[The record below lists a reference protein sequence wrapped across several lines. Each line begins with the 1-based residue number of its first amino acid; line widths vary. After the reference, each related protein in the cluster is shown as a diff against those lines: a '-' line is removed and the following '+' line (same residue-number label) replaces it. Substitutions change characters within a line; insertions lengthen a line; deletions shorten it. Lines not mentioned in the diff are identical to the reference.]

1 MFFMV
6 KTFEC
11 LAETTAADLVKDFV
25 PKGKL
30 VFHDNLI
37 ITSVIVK
44 AKVVAVLGWSFD
56 LGRSEPKKEDFWVVL
71 NLNLLVIWKTLV
83 TIELHCLSGA
93 HWERRHLLLNNAN
106 WAAWLLG
113 VWIVL
118 GTNT

>member
-1 MFFMV
+1 MVLESFLIANDFDCHHLMFFMV

-44 AKVVAVLGWSFD
+44 AKVVAVLG
-56 LGRSEPKKEDFWVVL
+56 
-71 NLNLLVIWKTLV
+71 
-83 TIELHCLSGA
+83 
-93 HWERRHLLLNNAN
+93 
-106 WAAWLLG
+106 
-113 VWIVL
+113 
-118 GTNT
+118 